1 MSSHKHNMD
10 SVALYLSAEDTQ
22 GIILALRE
30 MREKCEAE
38 EKLLL
43 ALKYQE
49 LERIMTE
56 QMKVAMSIRS
66 GLKKNLD

>member
-1 MSSHKHNMD
+1 MD

-22 GIILALRE
+22 GIVLALRD
-30 MREKCEAE
+30 MKEKCEGE
-38 EKLLL
+38 EKFLL

-56 QMKVAMSIRS
+56 QMKVALSIRS
-66 GLKKNLD
+66 GLKQNLD